1 MNALVY
7 RLLNVGTPEADSGR
21 RGGGGGGGGG
31 GSPYPFHEM

>member
-21 RGGGGGGGGG
+21 GWGGGGG